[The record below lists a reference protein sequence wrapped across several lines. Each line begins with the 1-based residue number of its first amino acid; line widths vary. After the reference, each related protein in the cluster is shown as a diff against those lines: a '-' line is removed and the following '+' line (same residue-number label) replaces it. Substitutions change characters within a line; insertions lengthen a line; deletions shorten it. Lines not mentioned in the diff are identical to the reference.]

1 MLVIDRIESGI
12 AVCETED
19 GRRELPLAGLPAGVR
34 EGDCLVCVDGSW
46 QIDREETLR
55 RRQQNH
61 SRVIMPGTEKSPGI
75 ARGAFCDGAQG
86 IKGTGCR

>member
-1 MLVIDRIESGI
+1 MLVIDRIEGGI

-34 EGDCLVCVDGSW
+34 EGDCLVCVDGIW

-61 SRVIMPGTEKSPGI
+61 SRAAGLFRRKS
-75 ARGAFCDGAQG
+75 REQSE
-86 IKGTGCR
+86 